1 MLSGMFR
8 KYGLP
13 VLSIIGLIFG
23 IVAVILTSR
32 LQLPPPVAYP
42 PPTSPYMTYVAGA
55 GMVEPASENILI
67 GSPFVSL
74 ITDVYVS
81 AGDIVKQGDPL
92 FKLDTRGF
100 EVQLADSKAAQE
112 VAVAQF
118 KQLAAQPRPET
129 VAPQEAIVRHY
140 QAQWENQKAEL
151 MLYESVKDLR
161 AISINQL
168 NQIRYGEEAAR
179 AQLDQAQ
186 ANLNLLNA
194 GAWIMDLEI
203 VSKQVQQAETA
214 MEVVQKNIE
223 ISTVRA
229 PMDGQVLQV
238 RAHVGEIAD
247 QIRTGNAADTS
258 HPLILFGSISSYHL
272 RVNIDEEDLWK
283 VVLGAQGVAFV
294 RGNSSIRVPI
304 KFVRVEPYVVPKLS
318 LTGETTERI
327 DTRVLQLIYEFDRE
341 NLPIYMGQI
350 MDVYLDCSGSK
361 YEKR

>member
-1 MLSGMFR
+1 MFR

-32 LQLPPPVAYP
+32 LRLPPPVAYP
-42 PPTSPYMTYVAGA
+42 PPASPYTAYVAGA
-55 GMVEPASENILI
+55 GIVEAASENILI
-67 GSPFVSL
+67 GSPFVAL

-81 AGDIVKQGDPL
+81 AGDMVKKGDPL
-92 FKLDTRGF
+92 FKLDTRAL
-100 EVQLADSKAAQE
+100 EAQLADSKAAQE
-112 VAVAQF
+112 VAMANF
-118 KQLAAQPRPET
+118 KQLAAQPRPEN
-129 VAPQEAIVRHY
+129 VPPQEAMVRY
-140 QAQWENQKAEL
+140 AKAQWENQKAEL
-151 MLYESVKDLR
+151 MLYENVKDLR

-168 NQIRYGEEAAR
+168 NQIRYNEEAAR
-179 AQLDQAQ
+179 AQWDQAQ

-203 VSKQVQQAETA
+203 VSKQIEQAKTGI
-214 MEVVQKNIE
+214 EVVQQNIE

-229 PMDGQVLQV
+229 PLDGQVLQV

-247 QIRTGNAADTS
+247 QVRSGDVGDTA
-258 HPLILFGSISSYHL
+258 HPLILFGSVSPYHL

-294 RGNSSIRVPI
+294 RGNSSIRVPLR
-304 KFVRVEPYVVPKLS
+304 FVRVEPFVVPKLS
-318 LTGETTERI
+318 LTGETIERI

-350 MDVYLDCSGSK
+350 MDVYLDCSGCK